1 MNCLNSFRTGNKFTS
16 HEKACKIKDFC
27 EIVMPSEKNK
37 TLKFNQYMNTDTIYA
52 DLECLIKKICG
63 CVNNP
68 AKSLTT
74 KIGENIPCG

>member
-1 MNCLNSFRTGNKFTS
+1 
-16 HEKACKIKDFC
+16 
-27 EIVMPSEKNK
+27 MPSEKNK
-37 TLKFNQYMNTDTIYA
+37 TLKFNQYVNTDTIYA

-74 KIGENIPCG
+74 KIGENIPCGQQMYTIWEFDHIEDTSYRGKYCIL

>member
-1 MNCLNSFRTGNKFTS
+1 
-16 HEKACKIKDFC
+16 
-27 EIVMPSEKNK
+27 MPSEKNK
-37 TLKFNQYMNTDTIYA
+37 TLKFNQYVNTDTIYA